1 MAGTSKPSVRGRKA
15 QGFHMSVF
23 KPKKK
28 VVAEETDSSL
38 PPFRIDVNGFLMFKD
53 IDLGGCGV
61 FEVTPAVWSAAWS
74 HIDDYRSG
82 DMIDDNEMIASSG
95 VQYADARRVIVPVWV
110 AFLNSLLPKDSN
122 TSQTHIQILGKKT
135 RTDNDPDYSWRTF
148 DDYLFSMAAKDINE
162 RKDYIMGNDALRLRA
177 LDYFKMLGNYSIK
190 SNQRSAV
197 FDIGHATSYVTKW
210 YIIVSYTPSSEGWWY
225 DGRDSDYYMVEDA
238 LDLAHPLSMFSDPRF
253 VDRLTA
259 RIMKRR
265 NRKKAPETNTADDIF
280 PLATDLTASV
290 IQTRMRAIEST
301 YDRLARNLAR
311 SKTPAAMPFTIRR
324 LSGRELAATI
334 AFFEDVTTPYY
345 EKAITQLQT
354 NTNEVFMG
362 MDANMAIMS
371 RDISYVDRYDEDIL
385 KGTADLQTSDAEDE
399 EFKSRFANATQA
411 VFSEDDAYGDEE
423 GDDSVFDDMGF
434 DTKSDVK
441 QMWSGMGM
449 STDEFGKSDSEMF
462 LERYGRRRVNMSYQ
476 KQQDEIKAK
485 IQKQNEGNDDSDD
498 SWDDI
503 DSFMGR

>member
-1 MAGTSKPSVRGRKA
+1 
-15 QGFHMSVF
+15 MSVF

-28 VVAEETDSSL
+28 IVTEETDSAL

-53 IDLGGCGV
+53 LELGGCGV
-61 FEVTPAVWSAAWS
+61 FEVIPAVWAAAWS

-110 AFLNSLLPKDSN
+110 SFLNSLLPKDSN
-122 TSQTHIQILGKKT
+122 TAQTHIQILGKKT
-135 RTDNDPDYSWRTF
+135 RTDSDPDYSWRTY
-148 DDYLFSMAAKDINE
+148 DDYLFSMAAKDINA
-162 RKDYIMGNDALRLRA
+162 RKDYIMSNDAMRLRA

-225 DGRDSDYYMVEDA
+225 DGRDSNYYMVEDA
-238 LDLAHPLSMFSDPRF
+238 LDLSHPLSMFSDPRF
-253 VDRLTA
+253 VDKLTA
-259 RIMKRR
+259 RIMKH
-265 NRKKAPETNTADDIF
+265 RKQTPEVNTAEDIF

-311 SKTPAAMPFTIRR
+311 SKTPAAMPFLLRR

-345 EKAITQLQT
+345 DKAISQLHT

-362 MDANMAIMS
+362 MDANMAIIS
-371 RDISYVDRYDEDIL
+371 RDISYVDRYDQDIL
-385 KGTADLQTSDAEDE
+385 RGTADLQTSEDE
-399 EFKSRFANATQA
+399 DQEFIGRFADATA
-411 VFSEDDAYGDEE
+411 TVFSDIGENDDGD
-423 GDDSVFDDMGF
+423 GSVFNDMGF
-434 DTKSDVK
+434 DTKSDIK
-441 QMWSGMGM
+441 QMWSGMGVA
-449 STDEFGKSDSEMF
+449 TDDFGKSDNEMF
-462 LERYGRRRVNMSYQ
+462 LDRYSRRKVNMSYQ
-476 KQQDEIKAK
+476 KQQDEIKSK
-485 IQKQNEGNDDSDD
+485 MRKQAEGNNPDDD